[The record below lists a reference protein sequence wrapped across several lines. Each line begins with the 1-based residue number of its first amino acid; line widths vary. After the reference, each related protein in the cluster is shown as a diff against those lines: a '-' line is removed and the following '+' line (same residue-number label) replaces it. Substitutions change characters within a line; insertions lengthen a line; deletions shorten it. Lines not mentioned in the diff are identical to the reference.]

1 MSFPKKE
8 KNTMSRPLALSLLAL
23 SLLASPSLAADPM
36 IPLEIEEMKNL
47 QASHPEM
54 LPQSTTPNKNLNP
67 GQRHRVEQFQAA
79 LQQAKVNEQ
88 RLNLQH
94 QAESIQ
100 AMEGVKEHEANLLL
114 AARNGDVVSQ
124 RRLGLLYSTGQGLR
138 LDKAEGKKWLE
149 QAAAQGD
156 QTAMYMLERLH

>member
-1 MSFPKKE
+1 MF
-8 KNTMSRPLALSLLAL
+8 RHPLALSLLAL
-23 SLLASPSLAADPM
+23 SLLASPTLAADPM

-47 QASHPEM
+47 QASRPEM
-54 LPQSTTPNKNLNP
+54 LPQSSTPNKNLNP

-100 AMEGVKEHEANLLL
+100 ALEGVKEHEANLLL
-114 AARNGDVVSQ
+114 AARNGDIASQ

-149 QAAAQGD
+149 QAAAGGD
-156 QTAMYMLERLH
+156 QTAMHMLERLH

>member
-1 MSFPKKE
+1 MF
-8 KNTMSRPLALSLLAL
+8 RYPLALSLLAL
-23 SLLASPSLAADPM
+23 SLLTSPALAADPM

-47 QASHPEM
+47 QASRPET

-100 AMEGVKEHEANLLL
+100 ALEGVREHEADLLL

-138 LDKAEGKKWLE
+138 LDKREGKRWLK

-156 QTAMYMLERLH
+156 QTAMHMLERLY